1 MRTGSSLRM
10 SPATPDRRATCGGI
24 PTLPRLR
31 RPILSAI
38 ALLLALAPSA
48 PASVASEL
56 PVPVEPAA
64 PERVFPVQG
73 KVSYGGSANRFGGGR
88 GHDGHD
94 VFADCGTPLVAAA
107 GGKVVD
113 AKFHG
118 AAGHYVAIEAEGGR
132 HHFYAHL
139 SREARVDAGDRVK
152 AGDRLGSVG
161 QSGNAWDCHLH
172 FEVWTAPGW
181 YRGGHAIDPLP
192 FLKSL
197 GQ

>member
-1 MRTGSSLRM
+1 MM
-10 SPATPDRRATCGGI
+10 
-24 PTLPRLR
+24 
-31 RPILSAI
+31 
-38 ALLLALAPSA
+38 LALAA
-48 PASVASEL
+48 PAYASVAPEPL
-56 PVPVEPAA
+56 VPA
-64 PERVFPVQG
+64 PEPELVFPVLG
-73 KVSYGGSANRFGGGR
+73 KVSYGGFANRFGGGR

-107 GGKVVD
+107 AGRVVD

-118 AAGHYVAIEAEGGR
+118 AAGNYVVIETAQGR

-139 SREARVDAGDRVK
+139 AREARVGAGDRVE
-152 AGDRLGSVG
+152 AGQRLGSVG

-181 YRGGHAIDPLP
+181 YRGGHPIDPLP

-197 GQ
+197 G

>member
-1 MRTGSSLRM
+1 M
-10 SPATPDRRATCGGI
+10 
-24 PTLPRLR
+24 R
-31 RPILSAI
+31 RPLLSAL
-38 ALLLALAPSA
+38 ATLLALAPAASA
-48 PASVASEL
+48 AV
-56 PVPVEPAA
+56 A
-64 PERVFPVQG
+64 PEPLVAPELVYPVLG
-73 KVSYGGSANRFGGGR
+73 KVSYGGLANRFGGGR

-107 GGKVVD
+107 GGRVVD

-118 AAGHYVAIEAEGGR
+118 AAGNYAVIEVEGGR

-139 SREARVDAGDRVK
+139 TRPARVEAGDRVE
-152 AGDRLGSVG
+152 AGHRLGSVG

-197 GQ
+197 R

>member
-1 MRTGSSLRM
+1 M
-10 SPATPDRRATCGGI
+10 
-24 PTLPRLR
+24 R
-31 RPILSAI
+31 RPLLSALAI
-38 ALLLALAPSA
+38 LLALAPAA
-48 PASVASEL
+48 PASVASEPL
-56 PVPVEPAA
+56 IEVPQ
-64 PERVFPVQG
+64 PELVFPVQG
-73 KVSYGGSANRFGGGR
+73 KVSYGGFANRFGGGR

-107 GGKVVD
+107 PGKVVD
-113 AKFHG
+113 AKYHG
-118 AAGHYVAIEAEGGR
+118 AAGHYVVIEVEGGR

-139 SREARVDAGDRVK
+139 SREARVNAGDKVK

-161 QSGNAWDCHLH
+161 DSGNAWDCHLH

-197 GQ
+197 R